1 MVESKK
7 EKEALNRSK
16 EDRYWEL
23 IMEGDKSG
31 LEGMFSLY
39 AYELM
44 AFGLRIKADRE
55 LVKDCIQ
62 DLFIDLW
69 KYRENTRNVKHV
81 KNYIFKALSNKI
93 KKEIKARVKRKEI
106 EQIMHTDVLEA
117 QLYQHE
123 GKYETS
129 EEEPNTRLKSAL
141 NLLSLRQKQVIM
153 YVFFE
158 NIPHKQIAEIM
169 GINVQSVYTLTWK
182 AINNL
187 RKLISLLLIIFG
199 QSKF

>member
-1 MVESKK
+1 MIESKK
-7 EKEALNRSK
+7 YIETLDRSK

-44 AFGLRIKADRE
+44 AYGLKINADRE

-69 KYRENTRNVKHV
+69 KYRENNRKVDHV
-81 KNYIFKALSNKI
+81 KNYIFKVLSNKI
-93 KKEIKARVKRKEI
+93 RKEIKARVKRREVEQLMHPDGLESQMPGPESNI
-106 EQIMHTDVLEA
+106 EFT
-117 QLYQHE
+117 
-123 GKYETS
+123 
-129 EEEPNTRLKSAL
+129 EEKSNSKLQSAL
-141 NLLSLRQKQVIM
+141 KLLPLRQRQVVI
-153 YVFFE
+153 YVFLE
-158 NIPHKQIAEIM
+158 NIPHKQIAKIM

-187 RKLISLLLIIFG
+187 RKLMVFLLFFLLA
-199 QSKF
+199 K

>member
-7 EKEALNRSK
+7 DKEALDRSK

-44 AFGLRIKADRE
+44 AFGLRIKTDRE

-69 KYRENTRNVKHV
+69 KYRENTRKVEHV

-93 KKEIKARVKRKEI
+93 KKEIKVRVKRKEI
-106 EQIMHTDVLEA
+106 EQIMHTDVLEE
-117 QLYQHE
+117 QMYHHE
-123 GKYETS
+123 SKYEST
-129 EEEPNTRLKSAL
+129 EEEPNPRLKSAL
-141 NLLSLRQKQVIM
+141 NLLPSRQKQVIIH
-153 YVFFE
+153 VFFE